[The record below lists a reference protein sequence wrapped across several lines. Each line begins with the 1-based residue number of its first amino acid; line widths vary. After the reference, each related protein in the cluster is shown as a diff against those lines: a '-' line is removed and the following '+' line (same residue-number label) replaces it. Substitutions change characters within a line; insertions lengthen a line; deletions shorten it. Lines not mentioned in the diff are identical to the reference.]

1 MIVDQLLPRS
11 FGALVLW
18 LLAGLL
24 VKFII
29 NKYANGLNR
38 IPGPWLAGFTDL
50 YRMFIVW
57 GRRPELWHIRLHEKH
72 GKLVRLGPNAVSI
85 ADPEAIKTIYGL
97 STGYVKSDF
106 YPVQQTI
113 ANGRPLQSLFNT
125 TDEQFHARLR
135 RAVSNAYAMSTLVAF
150 EPLVDT
156 TTVAFLEQLKK
167 RFAGHSD
174 GEGTCDFGV
183 WLQYYAF
190 DVIGELTYSKRL
202 GFVDRGVDVDH
213 IVGNLE
219 RLLNYVS
226 VVGQLP
232 MLDRIF
238 FKNPIKLWMSK
249 HNLLNSNTPVVQFAR
264 ERMAGRKDQI
274 EKGISVKPSGP
285 GPERRDFL
293 SRFIDA
299 RGKDPEFISEQR
311 VLALTVAN
319 MFAGSDTT
327 AISLRAIFYNLLMNP
342 SAMSKLLAE
351 LAAES
356 ESGRFTKNQ
365 DVGNAGLVGSGTA
378 VPQRRDQRGFAVSP
392 GRWPSSRTGRA
403 VPRASHR
410 WSSYPPGHNC
420 WLFIVGHS
428 PRREC
433 LWTESRGVP
442 TRAVD

>member
-1 MIVDQLLPRS
+1 
-11 FGALVLW
+11 
-18 LLAGLL
+18 
-24 VKFII
+24 
-29 NKYANGLNR
+29 
-38 IPGPWLAGFTDL
+38 
-50 YRMFIVW
+50 
-57 GRRPELWHIRLHEKH
+57 
-72 GKLVRLGPNAVSI
+72 
-85 ADPEAIKTIYGL
+85 
-97 STGYVKSDF
+97 
-106 YPVQQTI
+106 
-113 ANGRPLQSLFNT
+113 
-125 TDEQFHARLR
+125 
-135 RAVSNAYAMSTLVAF
+135 
-150 EPLVDT
+150 
-156 TTVAFLEQLKK
+156 
-167 RFAGHSD
+167 
-174 GEGTCDFGV
+174 
-183 WLQYYAF
+183 
-190 DVIGELTYSKRL
+190 
-202 GFVDRGVDVDH
+202 
-213 IVGNLE
+213 
-219 RLLNYVS
+219 
-226 VVGQLP
+226 
-232 MLDRIF
+232 
-238 FKNPIKLWMSK
+238 MSK